1 MSDYYWQQSLP
12 TITQMKYILQI
23 YYRSEELADGTIRIT
38 CTNLNDEITEHRTF
52 IPTCYHKALTHT
64 LWRYYLLIDL
74 HVHFKKNPHKKYTE
88 FRPHLLRNIVLL
100 DNISKVS
107 DLPISKNTFALEY
120 LVGRH
125 DPNSVNYFRAHCPIN
140 IERIMYEFEW
150 SWDAYKERVPTRLYG
165 ERYDWDVENIPD
177 ADFTILWD
185 EAVEWY
191 SRQPDP
197 AWISKWV
204 PWVEIDGVVASMQ
217 STGDADE
224 GNVGTGAGDDEAG
237 GPGAGS
243 QGGNVPM
250 GGMENS
256 DPPPSNQAS
265 SMMSGEVSVA
275 YLYIDVTA
283 EADRKQWRI
292 RRPHCLEFC
301 NSCRESSGVPSQ
313 PGKSLL
319 PQ

>member
-1 MSDYYWQQSLP
+1 
-12 TITQMKYILQI
+12 MKYILQI

-38 CTNLNDEITEHRTF
+38 CTNLNEEITEHRTF
-52 IPTCYHKALTHT
+52 IPSVYYKALIHT

-74 HVHFKKNPHKKYTE
+74 HVHFKRNPYKKYTE

-100 DNISKVS
+100 DNV
-107 DLPISKNTFALEY
+107 LEALIRPCTLIERKDIEGFRSANFEEYLCTEY

-125 DPNSVNYFRAHCPIN
+125 DPDSVNYFRARCPIN
-140 IERIMYEFEW
+140 IERIKYEFEW
-150 SWDAYKERVPTRLYG
+150 SWDAYKERVPTRFYG

-177 ADFTILWD
+177 ADFTILLD

-191 SRQPDP
+191 SWKPDP

-204 PWVEIDGVVASMQ
+204 PWVEIDGVGASME

-237 GPGAGS
+237 GTGAGS
-243 QGGNVPM
+243 EDGDVPM
-250 GGMENS
+250 GGVENS

-265 SMMSGEVSVA
+265 SMIRGKEAAMEIQASPAASSSANPAENPVGFRPSLA
-275 YLYIDVTA
+275 SLYS
-283 EADRKQWRI
+283 RNK
-292 RRPHCLEFC
+292 
-301 NSCRESSGVPSQ
+301 
-313 PGKSLL
+313 
-319 PQ
+319 